1 MGDLIAKVTKPQG
14 HFLAQHQ
21 RFRAFVTG
29 YGGGKTWVGCIAQCI
44 NAWRFPGMNQGYF
57 APTYPQIRDIY
68 YPSMEEVA
76 YNMGLHADIKESNKE
91 VHLYSGRQYRSTIIC
106 RSMERPHTI
115 IGFRIAHALI
125 DELDVMPIDKA
136 RIAWRKILAR
146 MRYPDGANTVDVTTT
161 PEGFRFTHE
170 QFVKELQNNP
180 ERKARYALIQGS
192 TYDNEKNLPA
202 DYIPSLV
209 EAYPKELIAAYING
223 QFVNLTSG
231 TVYRNYDRQAH
242 DSKEQIKKNETLY
255 IGMDFNVGKMAASVF
270 VERANG
276 YHAVA
281 ELKDMFDTP
290 DMAQLIKER
299 WQDKGHRIIVYPD
312 ASGGSRKS
320 VDASRSDLAIL
331 RQFGFTVRAKKKNPP
346 VKDRVAAVNKAFED
360 GKLWIN
366 VQACPTIADCLE
378 QQAYDKNGEPDKTS
392 GHDHQNDATSYFAFY
407 EMPVNKPV
415 FATGI
420 RSAM

>member
-1 MGDLIAKVTKPQG
+1 M
-14 HFLAQHQ
+14 
-21 RFRAFVTG
+21 
-29 YGGGKTWVGCIAQCI
+29 AQCI
-44 NAWRFPGMNQGYF
+44 NAWRNPGRNQGYF

-68 YPSMEEVA
+68 YPSMEEVC

-91 VHLYSGRQYRSTIIC
+91 VHLYSGKQYRGTVIC

-146 MRYPDGANTVDVTTT
+146 MRYPDADNTVDVTTT

-170 QFVKELQNNP
+170 QFVKMLQNEP
-180 ERKARYALIQGS
+180 DRRGRYALIQGS

-231 TVYRNYDRQAH
+231 TVYRNYDRQVH
-242 DSKEQIKKNETLY
+242 DSKERIRKNETLY
-255 IGMDFNVGKMAASVF
+255 IGMDFNVGKMAASIF
-270 VERANG
+270 VERATG

-281 ELKDMFDTP
+281 ELKDVFDTP
-290 DMAQLIKER
+290 DMVRLIKER

-320 VDASRSDLAIL
+320 VDASRSDLATL
-331 RQFGFTVRAKKKNPP
+331 RQAGFTVRAKKSNPP
-346 VKDRVAAVNKAFED
+346 VKDRIASVNKAFED
-360 GKLWIN
+360 CKLWVN
-366 VQACPTIADCLE
+366 SRACPTMADCLE
-378 QQAYDKNGEPDKTS
+378 QQAYDKNGEPDKDA
-392 GHDHQNDATSYFAFY
+392 GLDHMNDSIGYFTHY

-415 FATGI
+415 LVTGV

>member
-1 MGDLIAKVTKPQG
+1 MPEIELTEPQDDFFDLDC
-14 HFLAQHQ
+14 
-21 RFRAFVTG
+21 RFPLFCGG
-29 YGGGKTWVGCIAQCI
+29 YGSGKTEAKLLKALAEKFEEPESHIAL
-44 NAWRFPGMNQGYF
+44 YD
-57 APTYPQIRDIY
+57 PTYDLARLNTVPRLLHILDQMPVNYHYDKQANIVNIDNYGKFIIRTLEN
-68 YPSMEEVA
+68 P
-76 YNMGLHADIKESNKE
+76 
-91 VHLYSGRQYRSTIIC
+91 
-106 RSMERPHTI
+106 
-115 IGFRIAHALI
+115 
-125 DELDVMPIDKA
+125 A
-136 RIAWRKILAR
+136 RIVGYEVWRSHVDEFDTLKPDNAEDAWNKIIAR
-146 MRYPDGANTVDVTTT
+146 NRQRIKSGADNRVSVYTT
-161 PEGFRFTHE
+161 PEGFRFCYNRWILKGGEDYQIVQAPTRS
-170 QFVKELQNNP
+170 NP
-180 ERKARYALIQGS
+180 HLPEGYIESLKR
-192 TYDNEKNLPA
+192 TYPENLL
-202 DYIPSLV
+202 S
-209 EAYPKELIAAYING
+209 AYLEG

-346 VKDRVAAVNKAFED
+346 VKDRIAAVNKAFED

-415 FATGI
+415 LVTGI
-420 RSAM
+420 RSTM

>member
-1 MGDLIAKVTKPQG
+1 MPELTATVNKPQG
-14 HFLAQHQ
+14 RFLASNQ

-29 YGGGKTWVGCIAQCI
+29 YGGGKTWVGCMAQCI
-44 NAWRFPGMNQGYF
+44 NAWRNPGRNQGYF

-68 YPSMEEVA
+68 YPSMEEVC
-76 YNMGLHADIKESNKE
+76 YHMGLHADIKESNKE
-91 VHLYSGRQYRSTIIC
+91 VHLYSGKQYRGTVIC

-146 MRYPDGANTVDVTTT
+146 MRYPDADNTVDVTTT

-170 QFVKELQNNP
+170 QFVKAPLNEP
-180 ERKARYALIQGS
+180 ERRGRYALIQGS

-231 TVYRNYDRQAH
+231 TVYRNYNRQAH
-242 DSKEQIKKNETLY
+242 DSKERIRKNETLY
-255 IGMDFNVGKMAASVF
+255 IGMDFNVQHMAASVF
-270 VERANG
+270 VERPSG

-281 ELKDMFDTP
+281 ELKDVFDTP

-320 VDASRSDLAIL
+320 VDASRSDIAVL
-331 RQFGFTVRAKKKNPP
+331 RQFGFTVRAKKANPP

-360 GKLWIN
+360 CKLWVN
-366 VQACPTIADCLE
+366 SKACPTIADCLE
-378 QQAYDKNGEPDKTS
+378 QQAYGVNGEPDKST
-392 GHDHQNDATSYFAFY
+392 GHDHQNDATSYFVHY

-415 FATGI
+415 LVTGI
-420 RSAM
+420 RAAM

>member
-1 MGDLIAKVTKPQG
+1 
-14 HFLAQHQ
+14 
-21 RFRAFVTG
+21 
-29 YGGGKTWVGCIAQCI
+29 
-44 NAWRFPGMNQGYF
+44 
-57 APTYPQIRDIY
+57 
-68 YPSMEEVA
+68 
-76 YNMGLHADIKESNKE
+76 
-91 VHLYSGRQYRSTIIC
+91 
-106 RSMERPHTI
+106 MERPHTI

-242 DSKEQIKKNETLY
+242 DSKEQIRKNETLY